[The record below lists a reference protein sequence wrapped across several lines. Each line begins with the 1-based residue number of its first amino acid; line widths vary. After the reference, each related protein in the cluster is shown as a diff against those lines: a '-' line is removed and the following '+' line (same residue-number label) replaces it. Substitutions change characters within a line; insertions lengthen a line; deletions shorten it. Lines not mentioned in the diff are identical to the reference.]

1 MRRAL
6 GRRSAN
12 SGRMHGRRCIVAGLA
27 LVAALFSPSATRAA
41 TDVARATLSN
51 GLRVVVVRNS
61 LAPVATAMINYQ
73 VGSNEQWIPG
83 LAHATEHMMFR
94 GSRTLSSSQLMDALS
109 ITGGEFD
116 ADTQS
121 NVTQFFFTVPSQYLD
136 IALRAERSRAT
147 GLLMSEDL
155 WDQERGAITQ
165 EVTQDNSDAF
175 YRLFIKMQTRLIGGT
190 PYAKN
195 TLGTVEDF
203 AKNVNSTQ
211 LLKFYHTWYH
221 PNNAIYVIV
230 GDVDPQSTIQ
240 RVKALFGDVP
250 AAKLPE
256 REGFALRPLVGA
268 VYHDES
274 DQPYTAVAL
283 GYRFPGYDNP
293 DYAAGEIL
301 SDVLSSQRS
310 ELGGLPFTGKALAA
324 EFFSQPYPRVAIA
337 FAFAAVPVSTPPE
350 TIDRELRS
358 IIDHYKTTGVPA
370 DLVEAAKLREI
381 SESEFN
387 ANSIQGLASEWS
399 EALAVQGLHSPDDM
413 IAQFQ
418 KVTPADVD
426 RVLRTYLDN
435 SRVVAAYAVP
445 RNAGAAR
452 PSSGGLAK
460 ENNEIPPS
468 KHEPL
473 PYWAQSVLDHLQV
486 PQQTISPADITLSNG
501 IRLIVQPE
509 HITHTVVVSGEI
521 LNNPDVQEPRGQEG
535 VADVTASILPYG
547 TTTYDRVALQTE
559 LDKIAATTS
568 AGTEFGLDVLSSSF
582 ERGVELLADE
592 ELHPAFSPDA
602 FAIVKQ
608 QSVGALA
615 GEMTSPDHLADVALS
630 KALYP
635 PGDPE
640 QRFATPQSVGAL
652 TLADVRSWFAYAYRP
667 DLTTIVVIGDTTPAD
682 AQRLFEK
689 YFGGWSASGP
699 KPNVFPPP
707 VPPNQPSHFDVPATG
722 RIQSSVQLIETLPLV
737 RTDPAWA
744 PLELANAV
752 LTGGFY
758 SSLLFHRLREVHG
771 YVYTVDSGVAAG
783 KVRSTFSVSYGCDP
797 ANILRAQAEITAVL
811 RQLQQTPVDAQR
823 LLRSKALLMGQVPIR
838 EASFDGVGGQLLDY
852 ATLGLPLN
860 QGVIDARDVLSAT
873 SASVQAALAKYI
885 RPDAFVRIVTGPG
898 PP

>member
-1 MRRAL
+1 
-6 GRRSAN
+6 
-12 SGRMHGRRCIVAGLA
+12 
-27 LVAALFSPSATRAA
+27 
-41 TDVARATLSN
+41 
-51 GLRVVVVRNS
+51 
-61 LAPVATAMINYQ
+61 
-73 VGSNEQWIPG
+73 
-83 LAHATEHMMFR
+83 
-94 GSRTLSSSQLMDALS
+94 MDALS